1 MTLGDVLDD
10 TAGIPGIDHAQPHAA
25 GLPSSAVEDSSRH
38 AAASDETD
46 WRLAHYLVSGPL

>member
-1 MTLGDVLDD
+1 MALDEVLDD

-25 GLPSSAVEDSSRH
+25 GQSPSAMEDSSRH
-38 AAASDETD
+38 VAASDETD